1 MTAKKTAKP
10 RSRAKT
16 DSSLKDRIADSALDL
31 AAREGWEAVT
41 LPKMADTTGEPLG
54 AVIAECPT
62 TSRIAS
68 TLLDRIDQQV
78 LSKVQAIDETETPR
92 DRLFG
97 ILMSRF
103 DALQSHRSGYVAV
116 IHGLL
121 RRPSAI
127 LLRAPAMV
135 HSMALMLIAS
145 GMEASS
151 PLGMARAHALAAAYA
166 LVIRTW
172 LKDDSADMAKTM
184 SALDKNLSRL
194 KKVQSM
200 VLARKPARSSASE
213 DGAEES

>member
-1 MTAKKTAKP
+1 MFTDNV
-10 RSRAKT
+10 RSHRVG
-16 DSSLKDRIADSALDL
+16 S
-31 AAREGWEAVT
+31 VF
-41 LPKMADTTGEPLG
+41 
-54 AVIAECPT
+54 
-62 TSRIAS
+62 
-68 TLLDRIDQQV
+68 DRIDQQV
-78 LSKVQAIDETETPR
+78 LSQRLHGHVDESETPR

-97 ILMSRF
+97 ISDDAGLMRYKNGV
-103 DALQSHRSGYVAV
+103 RSGYVCNSASICGRCV
-116 IHGLL
+116 DPRLL
-121 RRPSAI
+121 
-127 LLRAPAMV
+127 LLRAPAVV

-151 PLGMARAHALAAAYA
+151 PLGVARAHALAAAYA